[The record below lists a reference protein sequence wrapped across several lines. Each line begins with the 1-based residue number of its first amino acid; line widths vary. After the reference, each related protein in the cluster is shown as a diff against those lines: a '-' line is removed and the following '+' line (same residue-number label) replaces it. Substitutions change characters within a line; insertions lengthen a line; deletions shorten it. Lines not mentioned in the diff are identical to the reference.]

1 MIVKVETIYINYQG
15 CLKMSREV
23 YIPED
28 GTAYVHFKRKNK
40 DNLKK

>member
-1 MIVKVETIYINYQG
+1 
-15 CLKMSREV
+15 MSREV

-40 DNLKK
+40 DRLKIEDN